1 MFGNH
6 NLLSDGAQTE
16 GVVLDSNMTHQE
28 SKRKVRVAVTFD
40 DGEKAEFTEVL
51 TNYYVP
57 KGQGLKGITDTTVIP
72 ISFGTGIK
80 IPVRY
85 DPDNHKHVA
94 VDVPALH
101 AATAQVLHRGT
112 ERAART
118 GRGVAR
124 QLVVPNA
131 NTVTPRVVTG
141 GCLARMQEAT
151 CSSAARAFEDA
162 ARRRRGPLEWNRT
175 CVRCH

>member
-6 NLLSDGAQTE
+6 NLLTDGAQTE

-28 SKRKVRVAVTFD
+28 SKMKVQIAVKFD

-57 KGQGLKGITDTTVIP
+57 KGQGLKGLTDKTVIP
-72 ISFGTGIK
+72 ISFRTGMK

-85 DPDNHKHVA
+85 DPNNHKHVA

-101 AATAQVLHRGT
+101 QRRLQAYTEGKNALRAQ
-112 ERAART
+112 A
-118 GRGVAR
+118 
-124 QLVVPNA
+124 
-131 NTVTPRVVTG
+131 
-141 GCLARMQEAT
+141 EA
-151 CSSAARAFEDA
+151 SLDS
-162 ARRRRGPLEWNRT
+162 
-175 CVRCH
+175 